1 MGGAWRLALVGAAA
15 SLAAAPSVPVV
26 RRQGVVGGGGK
37 SAGESIHID
46 HASADTMA
54 YFASLD
60 LGVGLGPDRRTV
72 RVQLD
77 TGSSTL
83 AIPVGSRPK
92 LPSQSRTCAAC

>member
-1 MGGAWRLALVGAAA
+1 MGGAWRLALAGAAA

-60 LGVGLGPDRRTV
+60 LGVGLGADRRTV

-77 TGSSTL
+77 TG
-83 AIPVGSRPK
+83 
-92 LPSQSRTCAAC
+92 